1 MVRCHCCS
9 QNVVLLVF
17 NFFLNTYVLPHP
29 PPLPFCAS
37 HSQHLFPI
45 RFIVFRMWRSWEAG
59 CSPVTWFTARGTGAA
74 TVTLFLFR
82 TQKCY
87 FGLIIIS
94 IICSFISASLHP
106 PLLCLII
113 FSFSSPSSPQLGLHE
128 FSLCALSLSLPD
140 FLLSWKLTSLLRPL
154 LWICALLLW
163 GLDAEYSSRQAD
175 TLQRRQVFKD
185 CVCFCFSERRN
196 DHSAGK

>member
-74 TVTLFLFR
+74 TVNLSLFR

-128 FSLCALSLSLPD
+128 FSLCALSLSAWLFAQLETHVPIASSPVD
-140 FLLSWKLTSLLRPL
+140 LCLTALRTRC
-154 LWICALLLW
+154 WIQQPP
-163 GLDAEYSSRQAD
+163 SRHTSKA
-175 TLQRRQVFKD
+175 
-185 CVCFCFSERRN
+185 
-196 DHSAGK
+196 AGF